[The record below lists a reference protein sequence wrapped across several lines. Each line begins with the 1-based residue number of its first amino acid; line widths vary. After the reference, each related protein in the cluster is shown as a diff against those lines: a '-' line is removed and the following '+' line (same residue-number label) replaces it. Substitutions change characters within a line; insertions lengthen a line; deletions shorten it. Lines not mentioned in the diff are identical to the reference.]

1 MGQGSVSEAKR
12 RVTGLAGRYATALF
26 DLATEAKS
34 IDQVAQSLAKTAQG
48 LVEVPAL
55 KDLTTNPMISRAQGK
70 QAISAV
76 AGAMGL
82 DSLTAKFLGV
92 LAANRRLA
100 SLADIIASFGILLSQ
115 HKGETVA
122 EVTSAHGL
130 TDGQLEALK
139 AKLRSSLG
147 KDVTL
152 ITKIDPAI
160 LGGLVVK
167 VGSKLID
174 SSLKTKLESLSL
186 AMTKAA

>member
-1 MGQGSVSEAKR
+1 VSEAKR

-26 DLATEAKS
+26 DLAAEAKS
-34 IDQVAQSLAKTAQG
+34 IDQVAGSLAKTAQG
-48 LVEVPAL
+48 LADVAAL
-55 KDLTTNPMISRAQGK
+55 KDLTTNPMISRAPGQ
-70 QAISAV
+70 QAIAAV
-76 AGAMGL
+76 AATLGL
-82 DSLTAKFLGV
+82 DALTTKFLGV

-100 SLADIIASFGILLSQ
+100 SLPDIIASFGILLSA

-130 TDGQLEALK
+130 SDGQLAALK
-139 AKLRSSLG
+139 TKLRASLG

-167 VGSKLID
+167 IGSQLID
-174 SSLKTKLESLSL
+174 SSLKTKLDSLSL

>member
-1 MGQGSVSEAKR
+1 VSEAKR

-26 DLATEAKS
+26 DLAAQAKS
-34 IDQVAQSLAKTAQG
+34 IDQVADSLAKTTQG
-48 LVEVPAL
+48 LADVAML
-55 KDLTTNPMISRAQGK
+55 KDLTINPMISRTQGQ
-70 QAISAV
+70 QAIAAV
-76 AGAMGL
+76 AATMGL
-82 DSLTAKFLGV
+82 DALTTKFLGV

-100 SLADIIASFGILLSQ
+100 SLPDIISSFGILHSA

-122 EVTSAHGL
+122 EVTSAHSL
-130 TDGQLEALK
+130 TEGQLAALK
-139 AKLRSSLG
+139 TKLRASLG

-167 VGSKLID
+167 IGSQLID